1 MSFSII
7 AAIGKNYELGKN
19 GKLCFN
25 LPGDLK
31 YFKQTTKGHTILMGS
46 KTFKSLPGLLPG
58 RKHLVLSHQDATNFP
73 PDVSV
78 YHSISDLL
86 LDYPAEQSEE
96 IFVIGGGKVYQD
108 FLNLAQKIYLTRV
121 NAAAP
126 GADTFFPEF
135 DESKFDVAQV
145 GSGED
150 HGISYNFVVYTKK
163 EEL

>member
-1 MSFSII
+1 
-7 AAIGKNYELGKN
+7 
-19 GKLCFN
+19 
-25 LPGDLK
+25 
-31 YFKQTTKGHTILMGS
+31 MGS

-58 RKHLVLSHQDATNFP
+58 RKHLVLSHQDATFFP
-73 PDVSV
+73 QNVSV

-108 FLNLAQKIYLTRV
+108 FLDLAQKIYLTRV

-126 GADTFFPEF
+126 GTDTFFPEF
-135 DESKFDVAQV
+135 DESKFDVARV

-150 HGISYNFVVYTKK
+150 HGISYDFVVYTKK